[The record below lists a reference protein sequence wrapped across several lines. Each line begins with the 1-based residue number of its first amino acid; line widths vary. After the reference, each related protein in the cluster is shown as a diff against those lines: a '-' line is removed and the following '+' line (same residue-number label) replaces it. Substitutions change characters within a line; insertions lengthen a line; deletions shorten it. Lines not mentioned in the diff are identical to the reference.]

1 MNSKFNFHV
10 KPKLILFI
18 LTAVCIGSIAITYF
32 RQDSAVS
39 VGEAVGYLVVP
50 MQKGI
55 NSIGTWLYDRTQDRL
70 DLEEAK
76 SQIAQLEQDNQE
88 LKDNLE
94 KYQDA
99 SLENRRLRE
108 LLELKDTYK
117 EYETVGASI
126 VAKNSGNW
134 YSSFTID
141 KGTNDGLA
149 LNMNV
154 IADGGLV
161 GLITEIGP
169 NFSVVTSIIDDGS
182 RVSGMIK
189 STQSNCIVT
198 GDLSSMENGLLKLD
212 YIQTD
217 FDISEDNLI
226 VTSNISDKYVPGIV
240 IGYATNV
247 TLNDDKLTQSGYLE
261 PAVDFSN
268 LSEKN
273 EAYHKAGFNCI
284 LYYSRP
290 VSGPDGDAAAYS
302 LSGCGSESDA
312 DCNIFFRIF
321 EGTDGRD
328 DRRADQRSFDGCVPW
343 RRHRLLHPDIY
354 LYRIYEW
361 NSGQISG
368 IRCHFASDG
377 ALPDQ

>member
-10 KPKLILFI
+10 KPKMILLIL
-18 LTAVCIGSIAITYF
+18 TVVCIGSIAITYF

-50 MQKGI
+50 MQKGL
-55 NSIGTWLYDRTQDRL
+55 NSIGTWFYDKTQDRL
-70 DLEEAK
+70 ELEEAK
-76 SQIAQLEQDNQE
+76 NKIEELEQSNQD
-88 LKDNLE
+88 LKDDLE

-169 NFSVVTSIIDDGS
+169 NFAVVTSIIDDGS

-226 VTSNISDKYVPGIV
+226 VTSNISDKYVPGLV

-261 PAVDFSN
+261 PAEDFSN
-268 LSEKN
+268 LSEVLVITTLKDTSDPQ
-273 EAYHKAGFNCI
+273 EAGE
-284 LYYSRP
+284 
-290 VSGPDGDAAAYS
+290 D
-302 LSGCGSESDA
+302 
-312 DCNIFFRIF
+312 
-321 EGTDGRD
+321 
-328 DRRADQRSFDGCVPW
+328 
-343 RRHRLLHPDIY
+343 
-354 LYRIYEW
+354 
-361 NSGQISG
+361 
-368 IRCHFASDG
+368 
-377 ALPDQ
+377 

>member
-10 KPKLILFI
+10 KPKLILLI
-18 LTAVCIGSIAITYF
+18 LTVICIGSIAITYF

-55 NSIGTWLYDRTQDRL
+55 NSIGSWFYDKTQDRL
-70 DLEEAK
+70 ELEEAK
-76 SQIAQLEQDNQE
+76 NQIEELEKNNQE
-88 LKDNLE
+88 LKDELE

-108 LLELKDTYK
+108 LLELKDTYQ

-169 NFSVVTSIIDDGS
+169 NFAVVTSIIDDGS

-226 VTSNISDKYVPGIV
+226 VTSNISDKYVPGLV

-261 PAVDFSN
+261 PAVDFAN
-268 LSEKN
+268 LSEVLVITTLKETSDPQ
-273 EAYHKAGFNCI
+273 EA
-284 LYYSRP
+284 
-290 VSGPDGDAAAYS
+290 
-302 LSGCGSESDA
+302 E
-312 DCNIFFRIF
+312 
-321 EGTDGRD
+321 E
-328 DRRADQRSFDGCVPW
+328 
-343 RRHRLLHPDIY
+343 
-354 LYRIYEW
+354 E
-361 NSGQISG
+361 
-368 IRCHFASDG
+368 
-377 ALPDQ
+377 

>member
-10 KPKLILFI
+10 KPKLILLI
-18 LTAVCIGSIAITYF
+18 LTVICIGSITITYF

-55 NSIGTWLYDRTQDRL
+55 NSIGSWFYDKTQDRL
-70 DLEEAK
+70 ELEEAK
-76 SQIAQLEQDNQE
+76 NQIEELEQSNQG
-88 LKDNLE
+88 LKEELE

-226 VTSNISDKYVPGIV
+226 VTSNISDKYVPGLV

-261 PAVDFSN
+261 PAVDFAN
-268 LSEKN
+268 LSEVLVITTLKETSDPQ
-273 EAYHKAGFNCI
+273 EAG
-284 LYYSRP
+284 
-290 VSGPDGDAAAYS
+290 
-302 LSGCGSESDA
+302 E
-312 DCNIFFRIF
+312 
-321 EGTDGRD
+321 E
-328 DRRADQRSFDGCVPW
+328 
-343 RRHRLLHPDIY
+343 
-354 LYRIYEW
+354 
-361 NSGQISG
+361 
-368 IRCHFASDG
+368 
-377 ALPDQ
+377 

>member
-55 NSIGTWLYDRTQDRL
+55 NSIGTWLYDKTQDRL

-76 SQIAQLEQDNQE
+76 SQIEELEQDNQE
-88 LKDNLE
+88 LRDNLE

-99 SLENRRLRE
+99 SLENRRLRD

-268 LSEKN
+268 LSEVLVITTLK
-273 EAYHKAGFNCI
+273 ET
-284 LYYSRP
+284 
-290 VSGPDGDAAAYS
+290 
-302 LSGCGSESDA
+302 
-312 DCNIFFRIF
+312 
-321 EGTDGRD
+321 TDGQE
-328 DRRADQRSFDGCVPW
+328 AG
-343 RRHRLLHPDIY
+343 
-354 LYRIYEW
+354 EE
-361 NSGQISG
+361 
-368 IRCHFASDG
+368 
-377 ALPDQ
+377 

>member
-10 KPKLILFI
+10 KPKLILLI
-18 LTAVCIGSIAITYF
+18 LTAVCIGSIAVTYF

-55 NSIGTWLYDRTQDRL
+55 NTIGTWFYDKTQDRL
-70 DLEEAK
+70 ELEEAK
-76 SQIAQLEQDNQE
+76 DQIAELEQTNQE
-88 LKDNLE
+88 LKDDLS

-117 EYETVGASI
+117 EYDTIGASI

-154 IADGGLV
+154 IAKGGLV

-226 VTSNISDKYVPGIV
+226 VTSNISDKYVPGLV

-247 TLNDDKLTQSGYLE
+247 NLNDDKLTQSGYLE

-268 LSEKN
+268 LSEVLVITTLKETSDSQ
-273 EAYHKAGFNCI
+273 EAQ
-284 LYYSRP
+284 
-290 VSGPDGDAAAYS
+290 
-302 LSGCGSESDA
+302 E
-312 DCNIFFRIF
+312 
-321 EGTDGRD
+321 
-328 DRRADQRSFDGCVPW
+328 
-343 RRHRLLHPDIY
+343 
-354 LYRIYEW
+354 
-361 NSGQISG
+361 
-368 IRCHFASDG
+368 
-377 ALPDQ
+377 